1 MHRRELFRLLSATAV
16 IPIVPPELLRLLR
29 QAQPTSE
36 YALRTLNPH
45 ENETIVAMTDGI
57 VPATDTPGAKVA
69 RVNEF
74 IDVILTDWATLEER
88 KSFLAGI
95 ASVDTRSLT
104 LFSEKFVDASPS
116 QQLTLLQSLDDGID
130 WAHDPPAA
138 REAASNPYDWQLQG
152 EFFRVFKR
160 ITLYGYY
167 TSESGFT
174 KELKLEI
181 IPGAQHG
188 CVPVALEKKA

>member
-1 MHRRELFRLLSATAV
+1 MHRRELFRLLSATAM
-16 IPIVPPELLRLLR
+16 IPIVPPELLRFLR
-29 QAQPTSE
+29 QAQPTPE
-36 YALRTLNPH
+36 YTLRTLNPH

-74 IDVILTDWATLEER
+74 IDGILTDWATPEER

-95 ASVDTRSLT
+95 ASVDIRSQT
-104 LFSEKFVDASPS
+104 LFSKNFVEATPP
-116 QQLTLLQSLDDGID
+116 QQFALLQSMDDGID
-130 WAHDPPAA
+130 WADDRFA
-138 REAASNPYDWQLQG
+138 REAAFNAYDRQLQG
-152 EFFRVFKR
+152 EFFRVFKM

-167 TSESGFT
+167 TSEIGFT

-188 CVPVALEKKA
+188 CVPVVLEKKA